1 VKNFTP
7 HLKKY
12 LTIIKKNDIIILS
25 NEREVS
31 TMTFMSFVC
40 DYAKV
45 SPLVLMYRVDKALRD
60 VGFSTYTDVDE
71 DRFVLSV
78 MPYSKAFDAQ
88 ACGIIANLVD
98 PYLFDSKWLEG

>member
-1 VKNFTP
+1 
-7 HLKKY
+7 
-12 LTIIKKNDIIILS
+12 
-25 NEREVS
+25 
-31 TMTFMSFVC
+31 MTFMSFVC
-40 DYAKV
+40 DYAKT

-78 MPYSKAFDAQ
+78 MPYGKAFDAQ